1 MPKNILFRILYSRF
15 ILTCCLYFTMFLFFS
30 FRIKF
35 IIWLTMISRIDGD
48 VSIGEWHEHFIVQIS
63 VINENKQEKKKE
75 RNQTQVSYK
84 AVTIID

>member
-1 MPKNILFRILYSRF
+1 
-15 ILTCCLYFTMFLFFS
+15 
-30 FRIKF
+30 
-35 IIWLTMISRIDGD
+35 MISRIDGD

-63 VINENKQEKKKE
+63 VINKNKQEKKKKE

>member
-1 MPKNILFRILYSRF
+1 
-15 ILTCCLYFTMFLFFS
+15 
-30 FRIKF
+30 
-35 IIWLTMISRIDGD
+35 MISRIDGD

-63 VINENKQEKKKE
+63 VINENKQEKKKKE